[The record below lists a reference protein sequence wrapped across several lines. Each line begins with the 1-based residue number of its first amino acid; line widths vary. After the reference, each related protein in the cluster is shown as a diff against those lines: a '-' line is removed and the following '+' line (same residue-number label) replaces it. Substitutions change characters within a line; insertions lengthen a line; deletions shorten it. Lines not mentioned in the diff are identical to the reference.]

1 TDDDAEG
8 EYVTGE
14 FDVGIRRLPVT
25 NYRWSYASING
36 SGRTRRDQQPPDAS
50 PGSVPFEVHD
60 VGEVWSA
67 TLWDMRELLIMKDP
81 NGVFFDGTRRLGS
94 GTNFFI
100 GYRQVQSTDTLHP
113 INYRASYNTNI
124 PATINPSQAIVR
136 PGLIANEIASRGGD
150 RKGPLSTAVA
160 NGAQLA
166 DRLVLRGM
174 QLSPCNPSFVDSR
187 DSILLADREMTGGEN
202 QALIWRAFASHGV
215 GVLAASSSGAGDEPG
230 SQSVPVVIEDFSVP
244 AAVTTCEAQG
254 PLAAPTFVLSNTKPN
269 VVTVTIA
276 SAAAGTTRFIISRAI
291 SPNGPFT
298 KIADIPASQLSYDDD
313 NGGAK
318 LQVNQTFY
326 YQVRASRDASSICV
340 SSANTQNITVTN
352 GVLLL
357 PPPSFAGASQV
368 LNPLFVDPN
377 LGGSICNRLIV
388 NWDPA
393 LSTNLNADIVYDI
406 YRTDKVDGPGVTATE
421 DPTFT
426 PSVSN
431 RIATGVRGTSFTDS
445 GLELNHV
452 YYYIV
457 QARDLNNAQIDT
469 NNTGNK
475 VAKFNAPR
483 APGVTATPVF
493 ALENFEAAT
502 ANMRFTPPL
511 VDSPTPDQGMPAF
524 QRVPN
529 VMLNSANV
537 SSVIYAPN
545 LDPGSDG
552 APSDFST
559 TIGPITL
566 TPNSI
571 LEFDHKFSAEETFD
585 GGLIEIKVGGDA
597 TFVSNP
603 YPDNVTTF
611 DLGYYI
617 VEGGYTGKL
626 NGTLAAGVILS
637 PLQGRRAYTGAKG
650 LHHVRVPLEAFAPGG
665 VNNPGGLPVR
675 IRFRMTS
682 DVQTT
687 AGALSGWYI
696 DNLAINNLDPASC
709 AGPLSAVSRKV
720 HGPNQSFDIP
730 LPLNEPAGV
739 ECRTEGAARTHH
751 VIFRFAAPVTVGSA
765 AVTPN
770 GTGRTAE
777 VDGPPVVSSDGREV
791 TVNLKN
797 VSDAQTITVR
807 LLGVNNGTSTIDVG
821 IPMGVLVGDTSG
833 DRSVNS
839 GDAQQ
844 TRSRSGQVT
853 NEVNFRT
860 DVNVDGAVNS
870 GDAFIVRRQSGQGL

>member
-1 TDDDAEG
+1 
-8 EYVTGE
+8 
-14 FDVGIRRLPVT
+14 
-25 NYRWSYASING
+25 
-36 SGRTRRDQQPPDAS
+36 
-50 PGSVPFEVHD
+50 
-60 VGEVWSA
+60 
-67 TLWDMRELLIMKDP
+67 
-81 NGVFFDGTRRLGS
+81 
-94 GTNFFI
+94 
-100 GYRQVQSTDTLHP
+100 
-113 INYRASYNTNI
+113 
-124 PATINPSQAIVR
+124 
-136 PGLIANEIASRGGD
+136 
-150 RKGPLSTAVA
+150 
-160 NGAQLA
+160 
-166 DRLVLRGM
+166 M

-215 GVLAASSSGAGDEPG
+215 GTLAASTSGAGDEPG

-254 PLAAPTFVLSNTKPN
+254 PLPAPTFVLSNTKPN

-276 SAAAGTTRFIISRAI
+276 SAALGTTRFIISRAI

-298 KIADIPASQLSYDDD
+298 KIADIPASQLSYDDE

-318 LQVNQTFY
+318 LQINQTFY

-340 SSANTQNITVTN
+340 SNANTQNITVTN

-357 PPPSFAGASQV
+357 PPPNFAGVNQV
-368 LNPLFVDPN
+368 LNPTFVDPN
-377 LGGSICNRLIV
+377 LGGSVCNRLIV
-388 NWDPA
+388 TWDPA

-406 YRTDKVDGPGVTATE
+406 YRVEKVDGPGVTATE

-431 RIATGVRGTSFTDS
+431 RIATGVRGTSFIDS
-445 GLELNHV
+445 NLELNHV

-475 VAKFNAPR
+475 IAKFNAPLS
-483 APGVTATPVF
+483 PGVTATPVF
-493 ALENFEAAT
+493 ALENYETAA
-502 ANMRFTPPL
+502 ANTRFTPPL
-511 VDSPTPDQGMPAF
+511 VDSATPDQGMPAF

-529 VMLNSANV
+529 VVLNSANV
-537 SSVIYAPN
+537 SSVMYAPDF
-545 LDPGSDG
+545 DPGSDG

-559 TIGPITL
+559 TIGPLTL
-566 TPNSI
+566 TPTSI

-585 GGLIEIKVGGDA
+585 GGVIEIKVGGDA
-597 TFVSNP
+597 TFTSSP

-617 VEGGYTGKL
+617 VQGGYTGKL
-626 NGTLAAGVILS
+626 NGTLAANVILS

-650 LHHVRVPLEAFAPGG
+650 LHHVRVPLQAFAPGG

-682 DVQTT
+682 DAGSS

-696 DNLAINNLDPASC
+696 DNLVVNNVDPASC

-720 HGPNQSFDIP
+720 HAPNQIFDIP
-730 LPLNEPAGV
+730 LALNEPAGI
-739 ECRTEGAARTHH
+739 ECRIEQPAGTHH
-751 VIFRFAAPVTVGSA
+751 VVFRFAAPVTVGSA

-770 GTGRTAE
+770 GAAKTAE
-777 VDGPPVVSSDGREV
+777 VDGPPVVSADGREV

-797 VSDAQTITVR
+797 VSNAQTVTVR
-807 LLGVNNGTSTIDVG
+807 LLGVNNGTGAIDVG
-821 IPMGVLVGDTSG
+821 IPMGVLAGDTTG
-833 DRSVNS
+833 DRTVNS
-839 GDAQQ
+839 GDATQ
-844 TRSRSGQVT
+844 TRNRSGQTT
-853 NEVNFRT
+853 NEFNFRS
-860 DVNVDGAVNS
+860 DVNVDGVVNS
-870 GDAFIVRRQSGQGL
+870 GDAFIVRGRSGQGL